1 MSKTTSI
8 PHGGRLV
15 DLTVSP
21 DLLPEMMQEAEQ
33 LPVIRISDFTRSDV
47 EMIGIGAFSPL
58 TGFMHEKDYLRV
70 LKDMRLDN
78 GLIWSLPVTLP
89 ITNEQA
95 KALASVPKVALVGED
110 DGIIYATMSIKEM
123 YAYDA
128 MQEAQA
134 VFQTTDE
141 DHPGVKRLLA
151 QGNVYVAGPI
161 TLLQRKIDTTFADL
175 DRTPKELREL
185 FQEKGYATVVGFQTR
200 NPIHR
205 AHEYIQKTALETVDA
220 LLLHP
225 LIGAT
230 KADDIPADVRIKSY
244 RVLLENYYPKNRTVL
259 SSFPASMRYAG
270 PREAVFH
277 ALIRK
282 NYGCTHFIVGRDHAG
297 VGSYYG
303 TYDAQRIFD
312 QFDKTELGIFP
323 LFFENSFYCT
333 KCDGM
338 ASEKTCP
345 HDEHDRIT
353 LSGTKVR
360 AILRSGEKPSPKF
373 SRPEVAQILVEGLH
387 QN

>member
-1 MSKTTSI
+1 
-8 PHGGRLV
+8 
-15 DLTVSP
+15 
-21 DLLPEMMQEAEQ
+21 
-33 LPVIRISDFTRSDV
+33 
-47 EMIGIGAFSPL
+47 
-58 TGFMHEKDYLRV
+58 
-70 LKDMRLDN
+70 
-78 GLIWSLPVTLP
+78 LP